1 MLIMPNGAEADAP
14 HFAILTGH
22 TPHAPFSSPR
32 RGGLSPRI
40 RAGPFCYCERRAP
53 EALRGRGATRST
65 DEASTFAVAL
75 PVMMSRS
82 AMSGMK
88 GLVWPKVPLPFI
100 RTIWVGA

>member
-1 MLIMPNGAEADAP
+1 MNPVVREIPWDR
-14 HFAILTGH
+14 
-22 TPHAPFSSPR
+22 PR
-32 RGGLSPRI
+32 RVRAARSVTWTVGRI
-40 RAGPFCYCERRAP
+40 FLHCERRAP

-75 PVMMSRS
+75 PVMMTRS

-88 GLVWPKVPLPFI
+88 GLVWPKVPLPFM